1 MADLRQ
7 GLSDSRKS
15 TRQLFALLRKA
26 GPLDRDQRL
35 KLYQFII
42 WRNNIHS
49 TNDLLPHEIEAV
61 ITQLRTWDQAGV
73 LKDQIQSCTTTPER
87 N

>member
-1 MADLRQ
+1 MPDKQ
-7 GLSDSRKS
+7 

-35 KLYQFII
+35 RLYRFII

-49 TNDLLPHEIEAV
+49 TNDLAPHEIEAV

-73 LKDQIQSCTTTPER
+73 LKGQIQSCTTTAER